1 MKSPNSP
8 NAKTSFGEKSLNF
21 VNAHFLF
28 TFLVMSL
35 SWSISNRWG
44 QPIRGKDL
52 FFSAVYGFVFAAVLC
67 GIELEDARALKRA
80 REE

>member
-1 MKSPNSP
+1 M
-8 NAKTSFGEKSLNF
+8 NF

-35 SWSISNRWG
+35 SWSISNRFLG